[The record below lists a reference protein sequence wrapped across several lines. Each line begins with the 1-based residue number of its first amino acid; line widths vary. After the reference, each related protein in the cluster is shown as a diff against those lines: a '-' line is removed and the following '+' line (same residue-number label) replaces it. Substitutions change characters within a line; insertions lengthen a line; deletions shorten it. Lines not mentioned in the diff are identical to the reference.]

1 MVLDLVDLE
10 ETGPPSVFA
19 IDCNNLG
26 VPTKEQFRGTEP
38 GCRGEHRTPWCSSSV
53 AADELMQCVGVSS
66 LDACFPVSGGGV
78 HGLRPRKR
86 VDRRLR
92 H

>member
-38 GCRGEHRTPWCSSSV
+38 GCGGEHRTPWCSSS
-53 AADELMQCVGVSS
+53 LPLTS
-66 LDACFPVSGGGV
+66 
-78 HGLRPRKR
+78 
-86 VDRRLR
+86 
-92 H
+92 